1 MVTFRDECSK
11 LRSQLNEQ
19 HREENRVSLEQLTK
33 IKDLQREDL
42 RGELQSKIDALKKT
56 VSTQTVLSNG
66 CIYAL
71 RQPFCRLSHELF
83 HPLKWLN
90 SNFSLQYLVWITY
103 KGHKNKGNEDQLKK
117 LSIVKQILVVS
128 IFRNVWWTVLR
139 IYILILVSNA
149 LEWAYFRQSLY
160 WVKRTRL
167 NSQ

>member
-33 IKDLQREDL
+33 IKDLQREEL

-71 RQPFCRLSHELF
+71 RQPFCRLSHEFF
-83 HPLKWLN
+83 HPL
-90 SNFSLQYLVWITY
+90 
-103 KGHKNKGNEDQLKK
+103 E
-117 LSIVKQILVVS
+117 
-128 IFRNVWWTVLR
+128 
-139 IYILILVSNA
+139 
-149 LEWAYFRQSLY
+149 
-160 WVKRTRL
+160 
-167 NSQ
+167 